1 MFVMA
6 DAIKGGQQV
15 CGGGKRQPR
24 GGEHGVKG
32 VFAGVS
38 TVIGE
43 SGPENVVEVDLNDAQ
58 KFMERV
64 KAIKAN
70 LKQLPGRDLS

>member
-24 GGEHGVKG
+24 GGRAWREGGVRRG
-32 VFAGVS
+32 VHS
-38 TVIGE
+38 HRRERPGE
-43 SGPENVVEVDLNDAQ
+43 CRGGDLNDAQ

-64 KAIKAN
+64 KTIKAN